1 MNKEF
6 KETKSTDVAQRNSNW
21 NPVDKDGRVHD
32 RWHHGANPTRIT
44 WLGEDGLSYFVEG
57 RMVYQTVIGDKK
69 GQEVLAMLARD
80 HEELDNSFFNS
91 LRLQDYGYQNSV
103 EAFEANLS
111 EGEVHP
117 EELLVDPDQLSV
129 HEMAFPED
137 RKLSKREILTK
148 DWHRALNETTAGNPE
163 KLSLYKRR
171 YEDGL
176 EVGELAEE
184 QFMSSGKM
192 ISNQGMSDR
201 LMKIVKKT
209 YRCLTGEEMPKLR
222 DR

>member
-6 KETKSTDVAQRNSNW
+6 KDTKRTDVAQRNSNW
-21 NPVDKDGRVHD
+21 NPICADGRVRD
-32 RWHHGANPTRIT
+32 RWHHGAIPTRIT
-44 WLGEDGLSYFVEG
+44 WLGEDGLSYYVEG
-57 RMVYQTVIGDKK
+57 KKVYQIVVGDQK
-69 GQEVLAMLARD
+69 GQEILAMLARD
-80 HEELDNSFFNS
+80 HEELDNSYFNS
-91 LRLQDYGYQNSV
+91 QRLQDYGYQNAV
-103 EAFEANLS
+103 EAFGANPS
-111 EGEVHP
+111 GDEVHP
-117 EELLVDPDQLSV
+117 EHLLVDPDQLSV
-129 HEMAFPED
+129 HDMAFPED
-137 RKLSKREILTK
+137 KKLSKREILTQ

-163 KLSLYKRR
+163 KLALYKRR

-176 EVGELAEE
+176 EVGELVEE
-184 QFMSSGKM
+184 QFKSSGKM